1 MHIAQSKYSAVVAVI
16 IVAVKSPAPNKV
28 PDT

>member
-1 MHIAQSKYSAVVAVI
+1 MHIAQSKYSVVVAVI
-16 IVAVKSPAPNKV
+16 IDVVKSPAPNKV